1 MMNSLCL
8 SNYILN
14 FSLTKKWRKP
24 RRLIGSSWATL
35 SKILQLE
42 ASVWWLDGEQLK
54 AKPSKCQMSWGL
66 SMWQWLTEWSAT
78 HVPITT
84 STLLSPAAWYVLV
97 RMVETQLIPVRYVRL
112 TVHFATWT
120 VNESKN
126 KWKNEPH
133 IIALF
138 AGGFRRTSHVQWCAS
153 WNHFLWTDVRSH

>member
-1 MMNSLCL
+1 MWFFLNCFYFILFIYCKNSIKAMMNSLCL

-35 SKILQLE
+35 SKILQLK

-54 AKPSKCQMSWGL
+54 ATPSKCQMSWGL

-84 STLLSPAAWYVLV
+84 STLLSPAAWYVLDQ
-97 RMVETQLIPVRYVRL
+97 RQQIPVGYVCLIVIFTTL
-112 TVHFATWT
+112 TV
-120 VNESKN
+120 NDQK
-126 KWKNEPH
+126 K
-133 IIALF
+133 
-138 AGGFRRTSHVQWCAS
+138 
-153 WNHFLWTDVRSH
+153 

>member
-1 MMNSLCL
+1 MLFL
-8 SNYILN
+8 
-14 FSLTKKWRKP
+14 LTSIHSSSFFHTSRFMDTYTSRKWRKP

-84 STLLSPAAWYVLV
+84 SNLLSPAALYVLAQ
-97 RMVETQLIPVRYVRL
+97 RQQIPVRYVCLIIIFTTL
-112 TVHFATWT
+112 TV
-120 VNESKN
+120 NDQK
-126 KWKNEPH
+126 K
-133 IIALF
+133 
-138 AGGFRRTSHVQWCAS
+138 
-153 WNHFLWTDVRSH
+153 